1 MRKAFA
7 LGVLLSFTTLIP
19 LYWLD
24 AQINQRSG
32 RNIILYVADGL
43 RAGSVNAK
51 DTPTLWSIRE
61 QGVNFANSHS
71 LFPTF
76 TMANASAI
84 ATGHGLGDTGVFS
97 NVIWVGYPTYSGT
110 AVPFLEN
117 DRMLVDIYSHFKGS
131 FPTETT
137 LLAAAAQQ
145 GYNTASIGK
154 IGPAGLLNI
163 GTAPQFIIDDATGT
177 EAGFPLPSGIVE
189 EMTRIGLSTDAPT
202 RSNGYGPTS
211 PSNNGYAGTA
221 KQPGTRQANS
231 VQQQ

>member
-43 RAGSVNAK
+43 RAGSVNAL
-51 DTPTLWSIRE
+51 DTPTLWSIRQ

-84 ATGHGLGDTGVFS
+84 ATGHGFGDTGVFS

-110 AVPFLEN
+110 PVPFLEN

-137 LLAAAAQQ
+137 LLGAAAQQ
-145 GYNTASIGK
+145 GYSTA
-154 IGPAGLLNI
+154 
-163 GTAPQFIIDDATGT
+163 
-177 EAGFPLPSGIVE
+177 
-189 EMTRIGLSTDAPT
+189 
-202 RSNGYGPTS
+202 
-211 PSNNGYAGTA
+211 
-221 KQPGTRQANS
+221 
-231 VQQQ
+231 